1 MNIKTLCLGL
11 LSLRNA
17 TGYEIKKDVEEGLFS
32 HFIDASYGSIY
43 PALSQLATDG
53 LVTVEEFEQAGKP
66 DKKVYAITERGRA
79 ALARSIADLPA
90 KDKYKSEFLFQMLF
104 QDLLSTGSLQAAIEK
119 QLSDL
124 REDLACIEECQSK
137 GQVSPGGEFVAGY
150 GRAVLTAAVTFL
162 EHKKMT
168 LVLSVAVAAAE

>member
-11 LSLRNA
+11 LSMRNA

-43 PALSQLATDG
+43 PALGQLAADA
-53 LVTVEEFEQAGKP
+53 LVTVEELEQTGKP
-66 DKKVYAITERGRA
+66 DKKVYAITERGRTV
-79 ALARSIADLPA
+79 LARSIAELPA

-124 REDLACIEECQSK
+124 REDLGCIEECRSK
-137 GQVSPGGEFVAGY
+137 GQVTPGGEFVAGY
-150 GRAVLTAAVTFL
+150 GEAVLTAAVTYL
-162 EHKKMT
+162 EQKRAT
-168 LVLSVAVAAAE
+168 LGVPVAVAAE